1 MMDND
6 TQLKLQ
12 AYLDGELAPGEA
24 RDVGCLLERDEQAKA
39 LVAELEGTGRLLAG
53 FEEPM
58 KLPESRDFFWSKIE
72 RQIQF
77 EGRPERPPANPSFLS
92 RWRRFLVPATSLA
105 ALALAGLFAALGPS
119 RSSSP
124 EFEAALSDPGALTY
138 RDYASGT
145 TLVWLSYPAEN
156 EFADETP
163 PDTLP

>member
-1 MMDND
+1 M
-6 TQLKLQ
+6 T
-12 AYLDGELAPGEA
+12 
-24 RDVGCLLERDEQAKA
+24 
-39 LVAELEGTGRLLAG
+39 
-53 FEEPM
+53 
-58 KLPESRDFFWSKIE
+58 LPESRDFFWSKIE

-77 EGRPERPPANPSFLS
+77 EGRPRQAPKRAPLLAQ
-92 RWRRFLVPATSLA
+92 WRRFLVPATSIT

-156 EFADETP
+156 EFADEAP